1 MRLIIA
7 LASFLL
13 FISEFLSKQNH
24 HSLYLKY
31 FSDKELHFLAF
42 LIFPFFIYVIL
53 SKYKFAYIL
62 TSIIFFI
69 LTYYVEVLQKLLG
82 YRCYSIQDF
91 KYSLAGFLTY
101 MLLILLL
108 KALSYKEKALE

>member
-42 LIFPFFIYVIL
+42 LVIPFFVYVML
-53 SKYKFAYIL
+53 TKYKYAYIV
-62 TSIIFFI
+62 TSLFFFFM
-69 LTYYVEVLQKLLG
+69 TYYVEVLQKMG
-82 YRCYSIQDF
+82 GHRCYSMQDF
-91 KYSLAGFLTY
+91 KYSLVGFFTY
-101 MLLILLL
+101 LLLILLL
-108 KALSYKEKALE
+108 KALSYRERALE